1 MGFNRNDLQPDD
13 DFNFDD
19 DFDFDEPAADA
30 RKATGGGRTT
40 SSRSVADDD
49 FSFDDDF
56 SSDNVIDDD
65 SGGIDFNTDEDDM
78 PDFDRDGR
86 SDEEGGGGR
95 RPFVILAAVLI
106 GLFLCALLGIGILLS
121 GIIPGLRIG
130 GPSELELTATA
141 IVATNE
147 AVETQVAIRST
158 DQAIAGATQTAI
170 ALLPTNTPLPT
181 ETPTPTIP
189 PSQTPVPTVDTTQ
202 AAAFAIQ
209 TQVVIDATQTAI
221 ALAAT
226 PTQAPLDANA
236 IAITATY
243 LAGFLQPT
251 VATTQIAIA
260 PTQEISGGG
269 GTPSGPLP
277 TALPNTGFFE
287 DATGSGGMG
296 LILLMAGALIAVIV
310 VSRRLRTT

>member
-1 MGFNRNDLQPDD
+1 MGFNRNELQPDD

-30 RKATGGGRTT
+30 RSATGSGKRTT

-65 SGGIDFNTDEDDM
+65 DGGGIDFNTDEDDM

-86 SDEEGGGGR
+86 GDEENGGGR
-95 RPFVILAAVLI
+95 RPFIILAAVLI
-106 GLFLCALLGIGILLS
+106 ALFLCALVSVGLIATGVIR
-121 GIIPGLRIG
+121 IPGIG
-130 GPSELELTATA
+130 GPTELELTATA
-141 IVATNE
+141 IVATNQ

-170 ALLPTNTPLPT
+170 ALIPT
-181 ETPTPTIP
+181 ETPTPTPTETPTIP
-189 PSQTPVPTVDTTQ
+189 PSQTPVPTVDETQ
-202 AAAFAIQ
+202 GAAFAIQ

-260 PTQEISGGG
+260 PTQEVSG
-269 GTPSGPLP
+269 GTPTGPLP
-277 TALPNTGFFE
+277 TALPNTGFFD
-287 DATGSGGMG
+287 DATGSGGLG
-296 LILLMAGALIAVIV
+296 LLLLMAGALVGVIF